1 MTINAQSLTNKMNE
15 FKLLVEDKRP
25 DIISITE
32 SWGNENITD
41 GIFAIQGYTM
51 YRDDKKTSTG
61 GGALLYINDKIE
73 QRICRALNSLTFES
87 SLWCWVIGKGGS
99 KILVGSV
106 YRSPNS
112 TGQNDELLN
121 QMILKAN
128 EIAGGNRLVIL
139 GDFNLP
145 NIDWINE
152 ELRPNN
158 KPIERNLLDI
168 FYDCFSKL

>member
-61 GGALLYINDKIE
+61 GGHYYILMIK
-73 QRICRALNSLTFES
+73 LNRES
-87 SLWCWVIGKGGS
+87 V
-99 KILVGSV
+99 
-106 YRSPNS
+106 
-112 TGQNDELLN
+112 ELLTH
-121 QMILKAN
+121 
-128 EIAGGNRLVIL
+128 
-139 GDFNLP
+139 
-145 NIDWINE
+145 
-152 ELRPNN
+152 
-158 KPIERNLLDI
+158 
-168 FYDCFSKL
+168 